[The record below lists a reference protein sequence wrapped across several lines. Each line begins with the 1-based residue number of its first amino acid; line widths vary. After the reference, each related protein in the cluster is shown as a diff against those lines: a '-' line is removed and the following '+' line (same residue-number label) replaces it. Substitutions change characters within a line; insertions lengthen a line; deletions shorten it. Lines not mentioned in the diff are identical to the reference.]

1 MIRVL
6 FFGPVAEQVG
16 LRELELP
23 FRVGLRW
30 QDVRDEMR
38 ARYDEAFALV
48 AIVAVNGECVGR
60 VNEERDEHD
69 EHDAPLTDGAEIA
82 FMSNFSG
89 G

>member
-6 FFGPVAEQVG
+6 FFGPVAERLG

-23 FRVGLRW
+23 FREGLRW
-30 QDVRDEMR
+30 QDVRDEIQTR
-38 ARYDEAFALV
+38 HGEAFALV
-48 AIVAVNGECVGR
+48 AIVAVNGVR
-60 VNEERDEHD
+60 VSEKRE
-69 EHDAPLTDGAEIA
+69 APLADGAEIA

>member
-6 FFGPVAEQVG
+6 FFGPVAERIG
-16 LRELELP
+16 LRQLDLP
-23 FRVGLRW
+23 FREGLRW
-30 QDVRDEMR
+30 QDVRDEIQTR
-38 ARYDEAFALV
+38 HGEAFASV
-48 AIVAVNGECVGR
+48 AIVAVNGAR
-60 VNEERDEHD
+60 VSEKHD

>member
-6 FFGPVAEQVG
+6 FFGPVAEWVG
-16 LRELELP
+16 LREMELP
-23 FRVGLRW
+23 FRAGLRW

-38 ARYDEAFALV
+38 ARYSEAFTLV
-48 AIVAVNGECVGR
+48 ALVAVNGER
-60 VNEERDEHD
+60 VDE
-69 EHDAPLTDGAEIA
+69 EHDARDAPLADGAEIA

>member
-6 FFGPVAEQVG
+6 FFGPVAERIG
-16 LRELELP
+16 LRQLDLP
-23 FRVGLRW
+23 FCAGLRW

-38 ARYDEAFALV
+38 ARHGEAFAYV
-48 AIVAVNGECVGR
+48 AIVAVNGER
-60 VNEERDEHD
+60 VSDQHD
-69 EHDAPLTDGAEIA
+69 VPLTDGAEIA

>member
-1 MIRVL
+1 VL

-16 LRELELP
+16 LREMELP
-23 FRVGLRW
+23 FRAGLRW

-38 ARYDEAFALV
+38 ARYNEAFAFV
-48 AIVAVNGECVGR
+48 ALVAVNGER
-60 VNEERDEHD
+60 VDEEY
-69 EHDAPLTDGAEIA
+69 DAPLADGAEIA